1 MVAINNL
8 QRKLLRDMGSSKA
21 QFGAVAAVI
30 ALGIATFA
38 GVYASYLN
46 LHVSYEY
53 TYDVLQMGDYFITVD
68 YLPERAV
75 REMHEIPG
83 VHAEGQVVGNVKL
96 DMDTAGGERVE
107 ARIVSLPSDSR
118 PLVSDVTI
126 VSGTYFSP
134 GDKREVLLPPL
145 FAEYHDLQP
154 GDSLTIEHGA
164 SKTSYRVA
172 GIAIHPE
179 YLWVSK
185 SAEEPIATA
194 KTFGVIF
201 MPQQRVEEMFG
212 MQGMVNQIGL
222 AFDDGV
228 AVDET
233 IEQVK
238 RILTRYG
245 IKRFTSKDDQQVGVG
260 TRKIDIVQGVR
271 TAYMVPREDQLSYDL
286 LKADL
291 EGLRQM
297 AVMLPVLFLG
307 LAALAIYILLG
318 RLVESQR
325 VQIGLMRAL
334 GYTKAQV
341 LGHFVDFALVMGLL
355 GSTIGALLG
364 QLMASALTT
373 YYAGF
378 LRLPFIQVVPQWGVL
393 AVGIGVGTIV
403 PVMASV
409 MPAWASARM
418 HPAEAMRPPA
428 PPAGHRTFIEILLP
442 FVPRLHSI
450 FKLPLRN
457 MFRHPRR
464 TLFMATGVMSAAVLI
479 LVSLS
484 MLDMVQDM
492 TGNLLDK
499 TQHYD
504 ARVILQGT
512 GSASTA
518 THIAHLEGVEAA
530 EALLDQPYRVKLGDV
545 SQATSIRGI
554 VPDSIM
560 YSLITPD
567 GGTTSVSEE
576 GIILPT
582 FISEKLGVEVGDTV
596 YLEPLVGTVGESE
609 AVVVGLISEP
619 MGGRP
624 YLPLDKAQELFNLP
638 GAATS
643 VFVKFYGEP
652 SPELL
657 ERIYNMPE
665 VASIEQAS
673 SFREYMDESM
683 GAMYAMVGVML
694 AMSFGL
700 GMAIVFNGVTVN
712 VLDRRREIAI
722 MRAIGMSDRQLA
734 SIITM
739 ENLGTAF
746 IGILIGLPAGYRV
759 ANFIMEA
766 QTASMENV
774 SFAAVIY
781 PRSYVIAAVLSII
794 IMLLSQMPAIKRLTT
809 MSLPTVTKGWA
820 E

>member
-1 MVAINNL
+1 
-8 QRKLLRDMGSSKA
+8 MGGSKA

-30 ALGIATFA
+30 ALGIAAFS
-38 GVYASYLN
+38 GVYASYQN

-53 TYDVLQMGDYFITVD
+53 TYNVLQMGDYFITVD

-75 REMHEIPG
+75 REMDALPG

-96 DMDTAGGERVE
+96 AIDTEGGQRVE
-107 ARIVSLPSDSR
+107 ARVVTLPSDRR
-118 PLVSDVTI
+118 PVVSDVKMMGG
-126 VSGTYFSP
+126 SYFSP
-134 GDKREVLLPPL
+134 GHKREVLLPPG
-145 FAEYHDLQP
+145 FAAYHDLEP
-154 GDSLTIEHGA
+154 GDSLTIEHGGLK
-164 SKTSYRVA
+164 STFQVA

-185 SAEEPIATA
+185 SAEEMITTD
-194 KTFGVIF
+194 KTFGVMF
-201 MPQQRVEEMFG
+201 MPKDRAEELFG

-228 AVDET
+228 EVDET

-245 IKRFTSKDDQQVGVG
+245 IKRFTSKDDQISVGA
-260 TRKIDIVQGVR
+260 RKIDIVQGVR
-271 TAYMVPREDQLSYDL
+271 AAYMVPREDQLSYDL

-291 EGLRQM
+291 DGLQQM
-297 AVMLPVLFLG
+297 AFLFPVLFLG
-307 LAALAIYILLG
+307 VAALAIYILLG

-325 VQIGLMRAL
+325 IQIGLMRAL
-334 GYTKAQV
+334 GYTKTQV
-341 LGHFVDFALVMGLL
+341 LLHFIEFALTIAVI
-355 GSTIGALLG
+355 GSVTGALLG
-364 QLMASALTT
+364 HVMASALTT

-378 LRLPFIQVVPQWGVL
+378 LHLPYVEVIPQWGVT
-393 AVGIGVGTIV
+393 AVGVGVGTVV
-403 PVMASV
+403 PVVASV
-409 MPAWASARM
+409 VPCWSSVRM
-418 HPAEAMRPPA
+418 QPAEAMRPPA

-442 FVPRLHSI
+442 FFPRLHST

-464 TLFMATGVMSAAVLI
+464 TLFMATGVMSAAALI

-484 MLDMVQDM
+484 MMDMVEELSGEQI
-492 TGNLLDK
+492 DK

-504 ARVILQGT
+504 ARVILQGI
-512 GSASTA
+512 GSATTA
-518 THIAHLEGVEAA
+518 TYIAHLDGVQAA
-530 EALLDQPYRVKLGDV
+530 EALLDQPYRVKFGGE
-545 SQATSIRGI
+545 SQSTSIRGI
-554 VPDSIM
+554 EPDTVM
-560 YSLITPD
+560 YSLISPD
-567 GGTTSVSEE
+567 DEILTVSDD

-582 FISEKLGVEVGDTV
+582 YISDKLGVEVGDTV

-609 AVVVGLISEP
+609 RTVVGLITEA

-624 YLPLDKAQELFNLP
+624 HVPLEEAQKLFNLP

-657 ERIYNMPE
+657 ERIYDLPE

-673 SFREYMDESM
+673 AFKEYIDQSM

-722 MRAIGMSDRQLA
+722 MRAIGMSDRQLS

-739 ENLGTAF
+739 ENLGTAL
-746 IGILIGLPAGYRV
+746 IGIVLGLPFGYLI
-759 ANFIMEA
+759 ADYIMRASTE
-766 QTASMENV
+766 SMEGV
-774 SFAAVIY
+774 SYTAVVY
-781 PRSYVIAAVLSII
+781 PRSYVIAAVCSVII
-794 IMLLSQMPAIKRLTT
+794 ILLSQIPAIKRMTT
-809 MSLPTVTKGWA
+809 MSLPTVTKGWV

>member
-8 QRKLLRDMGSSKA
+8 QRKLLRDMGGSKA

-30 ALGIATFA
+30 ALGIASFV
-38 GVYASYLN
+38 GVYASYQN

-53 TYDVLQMGDYFITVD
+53 TYDVLSMGDYFITVD

-75 REMHEIPG
+75 REMDDIPG
-83 VHAEGQVVGNVKL
+83 VQAEGQIVGNVKL
-96 DMDTAGGERVE
+96 DMDTAGGQRVE
-107 ARIVSLPSDSR
+107 GRVVSLPSDTR
-118 PLVSDVTI
+118 PLVSDVKME
-126 VSGTYFSP
+126 GGAYFSH
-134 GDKREVLLPPL
+134 GNKREVILPPA
-145 FAEYHDLQP
+145 FAEYHNLEP
-154 GDSLTIEHGA
+154 GDSLTIEHDA
-164 SKTSYRVA
+164 RKTSYLVA

-185 SAEEPIATA
+185 SAEEPIVTE

-201 MPQQRVEEMFG
+201 MPRQRAEDIFG
-212 MQGMVNQIGL
+212 MQGMVNQVGL

-228 AVDET
+228 VVDEAV
-233 IEQVK
+233 EQVK

-245 IKRFTSKDDQQVGVG
+245 IKGFTSKDDHVSVGA
-260 TRKIDIVQGVR
+260 RKLDIVQGVR

-291 EGLRQM
+291 DGLQDM
-297 AVMLPVLFLG
+297 AFLFPVLFLSM
-307 LAALAIYILLG
+307 AALAIYIVLG

-341 LGHFVDFALVMGLL
+341 LGHFVDFALVMGVL
-355 GSTIGALLG
+355 GSVSGALLG
-364 QLMASALTT
+364 HLMASALTS
-373 YYAGF
+373 YYASV
-378 LRLPFIQVVPQWGVL
+378 LHLPYIQVTAQWGVT
-393 AVGIGVGTIV
+393 AVGVGVGTVVPVLASIV
-403 PVMASV
+403 PC
-409 MPAWASARM
+409 WASARM
-418 HPAEAMRPPA
+418 QPAEAMRPPA
-428 PPAGHRTFIEILLP
+428 PPAGHRTFIEVLLP
-442 FVPRLHSI
+442 FIPRLHSTL
-450 FKLPLRN
+450 KLPLRN

-464 TLFMATGVMSAAVLI
+464 TLFMATGVMSAAALI

-484 MLDMVQDM
+484 MLDMVEDISG
-492 TGNLLDK
+492 TEIDK

-512 GSASTA
+512 GSATTA
-518 THIAHLEGVEAA
+518 THIAHMDGVEAA
-530 EALLDQPYRVKLGDV
+530 EALLDQPYRVKLGEE
-545 SQATSIRGI
+545 SQSTSIRGI
-554 VPDSIM
+554 EPDSTM

-567 GGTTSVSEE
+567 GDITDVSEE

-582 FISEKLGVEVGDTV
+582 FISDKLGVETGDTV
-596 YLEPLVGTVGESE
+596 YLEPLVGTVGEAE
-609 AVVVGLISEP
+609 RTVVATINEP

-624 YLPLDKAQELFNLP
+624 YLPLNEAQKLFNLP

-643 VFVKFYGEP
+643 VFVRFYGEP

-657 ERIYNMPE
+657 ERIYDLPE
-665 VASIEQAS
+665 VASIEQADA
-673 SFREYMDESM
+673 FQEYMDESM

-712 VLDRRREIAI
+712 VLERRREIAI

-739 ENLGTAF
+739 ENLGTAL
-746 IGILIGLPAGYRV
+746 IGILLGLPLGYQI
-759 ANFIMEA
+759 ANYIMEA
-766 QTASMENV
+766 STESMEGM
-774 SFAAVIY
+774 SFTAVIY
-781 PRSYVIAAVLSII
+781 PRSYVIAAVCSVI
-794 IMLLSQMPAIKRLTT
+794 IMLLSQIPAIKRMTT
-809 MSLPTVTKGWA
+809 MSLPTVTKDWS

>member
-1 MVAINNL
+1 MVAVNNL
-8 QRKLLRDMGSSKA
+8 QRKLLRDMGNSKA

-53 TYDVLQMGDYFITVD
+53 TYDTLRMGDYFITVD

-75 REMHEIPG
+75 REMDELPG

-96 DMDTAGGERVE
+96 DIQTAGGERVE
-107 ARIVSLPSDSR
+107 ARVVSLPSDAR
-118 PLVSDVTI
+118 PQVSNVKIEAGD
-126 VSGTYFSP
+126 YFSP
-134 GDKREVLLPPL
+134 GNRRELLLPPL
-145 FAEYHDLQP
+145 FAEYHQLEP
-154 GDSLTIEHGA
+154 GDSLTIEHGG

-172 GIAIHPE
+172 GIATHPE

-185 SAEEPIATA
+185 SAEELVATA

-201 MPQQRVEEMFG
+201 MPQQRAEELFG

-228 AVDET
+228 AVEET

-238 RILTRYG
+238 RILTRHG
-245 IKRFTSKDDQQVGVG
+245 IKRFTSKDDEVTVAA
-260 TRKIDIVQGVR
+260 RKIDIVQGVR
-271 TAYMVPREDQLSYDL
+271 TAYMVPREDQLSYNL

-291 EGLRQM
+291 EGLRGM
-297 AVMLPVLFLG
+297 AVMLPMLFLG

-341 LGHFVDFALVMGLL
+341 LGHFVGFALVMGLL
-355 GSTIGALLG
+355 GSAAGVLLG
-364 QLMASALTT
+364 HVMASALTT

-378 LRLPFIQVVPQWGVL
+378 LRLPDVQVALQWGVL
-393 AVGIGVGTIV
+393 AAGVGVGTVV

-409 MPAWASARM
+409 LPAWASARM
-418 HPAEAMRPPA
+418 QPAEAMRPPA
-428 PPAGHRTFIEILLP
+428 PPAGHRTFVEVLLP
-442 FVPRLHSI
+442 FIPRLHSI

-484 MLDMVQDM
+484 MLDMVEDM

-504 ARVILQGT
+504 ARVILQGI
-512 GSASTA
+512 GSTSTA

-530 EALLDQPYRVKLGDV
+530 EPLLDQPYRVKRGDV
-545 SQATSIRGI
+545 SQAASIRGI
-554 VPDSIM
+554 VPDSVM

-567 GGTTSVSEE
+567 GSTTSVSEA

-582 FISEKLGVEVGDTV
+582 YISEKLGVEIGDTV

-609 AVVVGLISEP
+609 AMVAGLISEP

-624 YLPLDKAQELFNLP
+624 YLPLRKAQELFNLP

-643 VFVKFYGEP
+643 VFVTFYGEP

-657 ERIYNMPE
+657 ERIYSMPE
-665 VASIEQAS
+665 VASIEQGS
-673 SFREYMDESM
+673 DFRDYMDESM

-694 AMSFGL
+694 AMSFAL

-746 IGILIGLPAGYRV
+746 VGIVLGLPAGYRV
-759 ANFIMEA
+759 ANFIMEV
-766 QTASMENV
+766 QQASMENM
-774 SFAAVIY
+774 SFTAVIY
-781 PRSYVIAAVLSII
+781 PRSYVIAAVLSVV